1 MNGMFENGPIPPEAL
16 LADVYREGRIQRI
29 GPTFQQIM
37 GADGWG
43 ADFIDG
49 ELVRIYAPD
58 GRRFALEVDGK
69 DADLAAKAAAFRE
82 DMIER
87 VARKGPEGEA

>member
-43 ADFIDG
+43 FDWMDG
-49 ELVRIYAPD
+49 ELVGICAPD
-58 GRRFALEVDGK
+58 GRRFVPEDWE
-69 DADLAAKAAAFRE
+69 AKAQAFRE

-87 VARKGPEGEA
+87 VTRKGPEGEA